1 MSHPPKP
8 TVMTASRNHLARK
21 LCIAFLL
28 LVLNHF
34 NMFAQDN
41 TYQVYALKFAATNN
55 KLPLSKIAVGA
66 SSADSVQICYMIW
79 LLKGKNGKNILVDTG
94 FPDSTKMGNF
104 LYKFSRPDL
113 MLEKVNLKASDIT
126 DVILTHTHWD
136 HIGGIDLFP
145 NAMVWLQQDDYNYLV
160 GTAWQ
165 KDGNPFGLRKN
176 HALKTVQKN
185 IDGKLT
191 LVKGDNIEIIPGIKV
206 FIGSKHTYESQF
218 VLVNTGSDQVII
230 ASDNSWYYYNLVHL
244 IPIPLTFDT
253 KAYLENLKRMKAMV
267 KNIDLIIPGHDP
279 LVFTKFPTVAEDV
292 VKIRD

>member
-1 MSHPPKP
+1 
-8 TVMTASRNHLARK
+8 
-21 LCIAFLL
+21 
-28 LVLNHF
+28 
-34 NMFAQDN
+34 
-41 TYQVYALKFAATNN
+41 
-55 KLPLSKIAVGA
+55 
-66 SSADSVQICYMIW
+66 
-79 LLKGKNGKNILVDTG
+79 
-94 FPDSTKMGNF
+94 
-104 LYKFSRPDL
+104 
-113 MLEKVNLKASDIT
+113 
-126 DVILTHTHWD
+126 LTHTHWD

-165 KDGNPFGLRKN
+165 KGGNPFGLLKN

-218 VLVNTGSDQVII
+218 VLVNTSSDQVII

-244 IPIPLTFDT
+244 LPIPVTFDS

-279 LVFTKFPTVAEDV
+279 LVFTKFPIVAEDV